1 MPSDAVS
8 FLALTAVLIALAL
21 YAAHHVVKGGVL
33 AALRQ
38 HAHEQRELEE
48 RRARQDADPGSGS

>member
-1 MPSDAVS
+1 MPSDAIS
-8 FLALTAVLIALAL
+8 SLALTVVFIALAL

-38 HAHEQRELEE
+38 HAHEQRDLEE
-48 RRARQDADPGSGS
+48 RRARRDAGPGSGA